1 MDIEYMDEDTLVPCL
16 EDVAFTLIS
25 ELKSEQVSQRLH
37 ALNKISLIAKALG
50 AERTRARLVPYLSGN
65 THIFYFLGNFLW
77 LKFD

>member
-1 MDIEYMDEDTLVPCL
+1 MDIEYMDEDTLVPRL
-16 EDVAFTLIS
+16 ENVAFTLIS

-65 THIFYFLGNFLW
+65 THIFYF
-77 LKFD
+77 